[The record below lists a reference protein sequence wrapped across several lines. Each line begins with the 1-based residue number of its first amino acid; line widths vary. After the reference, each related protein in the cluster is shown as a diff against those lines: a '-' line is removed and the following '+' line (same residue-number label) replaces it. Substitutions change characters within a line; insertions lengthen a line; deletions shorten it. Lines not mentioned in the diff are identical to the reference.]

1 MTPPLLQRVDR
12 PHQGRRLLLVSPYP
26 PSRTGPAEY
35 AAVFSAQCAARGFD
49 VRVLSEVV
57 SGAPPLAA
65 PAPGVE
71 IDPVW
76 TPSLSGLR
84 QLYRA
89 AYSDSA
95 DVIHINYSFT
105 MYGGGVAG
113 MVALAQIARLAR
125 SRPVVVTLFDVLPKR
140 DLTAETLR
148 LYHIRTPPRLAR
160 IMVQSILRFLA
171 RTADRIV
178 VQSRAIQSILV
189 DDYGLP
195 SGKVVVTELPGYPAA
210 ARSSAVARPTPG
222 EAPRPTILYYGFLAP
237 YKGVELLLEAF
248 ARARATSPDR
258 AMRLVVAGT
267 NHPRLDFDYAATL
280 RSEATRLGLGPDD
293 VQFPGYVDETTSQAL
308 FHTSSLVVLPYL
320 RATGVSGTLASAMG
334 HNRAVLVSD
343 LPPLVGQLNG
353 YPHSRVIAP
362 GDAHAMTETLRTV
375 AEGRFVPRPPR
386 STAPGSVRHWAEL
399 VDRTAEVYAS
409 AIAARRTQFVSFSGE
424 FAGETEAQT

>member
-12 PHQGRRLLLVSPYP
+12 PHQGRRLLLVSPSP

-49 VRVLSEVV
+49 VRVLSEIVP
-57 SGAPPLAA
+57 SAPPLPAA
-65 PAPGVE
+65 ADGVE
-71 IDPVW
+71 IDAVW

-84 QLYRA
+84 SLYRA
-89 AYSDSA
+89 ARSDSA

-125 SRPVVVTLFDVLPKR
+125 TRPVVVTLFDVLPKR

-148 LYHIRTPPRLAR
+148 LYHIRTPPGLAR

-171 RTADRIV
+171 GTADRIV

-189 DDYGLP
+189 EDYGLP

-210 ARSSAVARPTPG
+210 RAAPAARPTLG
-222 EAPRPTILYYGFLAP
+222 ESPRPTILYYGFLAP
-237 YKGVELLLEAF
+237 YKGVELLLESF

-267 NHPRLDFDYAATL
+267 NHPRLDFDYAETL
-280 RSEATRLGLGPDD
+280 RAEASRLGLGPSD
-293 VQFPGYVDETTSQAL
+293 VQFPGYVDEATSQSL
-308 FHTSSLVVLPYL
+308 FNSSSLVVLPYL

-334 HNRAVLVSD
+334 HNRPVLISD

-353 YPHSRVIAP
+353 YPLSRVIAP

-375 AEGRFVPRPPR
+375 AEGRFVPRPPK
-386 STAPGSVRHWAEL
+386 SASPGAVRHWAEL

-409 AIAARRTQFVSFSGE
+409 AIAARRPQFVSFSGE
-424 FAGETEAQT
+424 FVGETEAQT